1 MILILD
7 LQIFLIICILLC
19 SIFLIISKN
28 PIFSILFLI
37 LVFCGCT
44 GILILFGVDFIGL
57 LFIVIY
63 VGAIAVLFLFVVMML
78 DLKINYYSFN
88 EIVYLTVIIFFF
100 VPVLFGL
107 LYSSDLLIIFDK
119 PFHYFPTFFNLMDF
133 FFNIDVFGQSLYNY
147 FLVCF
152 LLAGMILLVAMLGA
166 IILTLKYSSRR
177 KSELFLRQLS
187 RNDKFLS
194 FFY

>member
-107 LYSSDLLIIFDK
+107 LYS
-119 PFHYFPTFFNLMDF
+119 
-133 FFNIDVFGQSLYNY
+133 
-147 FLVCF
+147 
-152 LLAGMILLVAMLGA
+152 
-166 IILTLKYSSRR
+166 
-177 KSELFLRQLS
+177 
-187 RNDKFLS
+187 
-194 FFY
+194 